1 MSNYTTLTNVNA
13 IKTDL
18 VELAGTYGEFYDMY
32 IDDVR
37 DIETAIELYNKSDA
51 KGLAKH
57 VDHMDTEPR
66 EDLILAF
73 ANDLGKEFVAQH
85 LGYEVR

>member
-18 VELAGTYGEFYDMY
+18 VELAGTYGELYDMY

-51 KGLAKH
+51 KGLSINSIFSFFMKKFNAIK
-57 VDHMDTEPR
+57 V
-66 EDLILAF
+66 
-73 ANDLGKEFVAQH
+73 Q
-85 LGYEVR
+85 